1 MYSQSL
7 RSPSW
12 DPRLWAFSWLQR
24 SHALGLL
31 SAVEGKKVSTKL
43 VASSELPQPRRAST
57 MVRPLAPLPELAFGE
72 TAYQQRPLGNV
83 AVCQTSHC

>member
-31 SAVEGKKVSTKL
+31 SAVEAKKVSTKL
-43 VASSELPQPRRAST
+43 VASSEFLQPRRAST
-57 MVRPLAPLPELAFGE
+57 VVRPKLAVGE